1 MFPAMRRFK
10 QQLPEGECIE
20 ILKTEP
26 RGVLSLLGRDGYP
39 YGIPMNHVYCEADG
53 KLYFHCAKE
62 GHKLEA
68 IRGCDK
74 VSFCVYDQG
83 YREPGDW
90 PLNIRSV
97 VVFGRIR
104 IVEEPEKM
112 AEVCRSLGYKFTAAH
127 TYADSLIPKH
137 LQNVLCLEL
146 TPEHITGKLVNES

>member
-1 MFPAMRRFK
+1 MFRPMRRFK
-10 QQLPEGECIE
+10 QQVSEEACLE
-20 ILKTEP
+20 ILKSAP
-26 RGVLSLLGRDGYP
+26 RGTFAVLGDDDYP
-39 YGIPMNHVYCEADG
+39 YAVPLDFIYEDG
-53 KLYFHCAKE
+53 CLYFHCAKE

-68 IRGCDK
+68 IRSCDK
-74 VSFCVYDQG
+74 VSFCVYDRG